1 METKEK
7 IIAIIVVTISLLA
20 VTCFVGFVYMQ
31 RGANTQSANMSIDTR
46 ATDEE
51 IANKGIDLSERNI
64 FFAGIEDSV
73 IRKGDLV
80 SLENLKENEDFLMK
94 YTLLDEEE
102 CLMFETD
109 LIPSGQRVY
118 WDPSVNLKVGDH
130 KVTFIEQP
138 YMESEGEYI
147 PLTSGRN
154 IVSITIL
161 EDEE

>member
-1 METKEK
+1 MEARQK
-7 IIAIIVVTISLLA
+7 ITVIVV
-20 VTCFVGFVYMQ
+20 VTAILMAGVVLIGYLYSH
-31 RGANTQSANMSIDTR
+31 RGENTNSSNMSVDTR
-46 ATDEE
+46 ATSEE
-51 IANKGIDLSERNI
+51 VEKEGDDLSGRNI
-64 FFAGIEDSV
+64 FFAGIEDCE
-73 IRKGDLV
+73 IRKGNLV

-118 WDPSVNLKVGDH
+118 WDPTVNLKAGEH

-138 YMESEGEYI
+138 FMESDGEYI

-161 EDEE
+161 ED